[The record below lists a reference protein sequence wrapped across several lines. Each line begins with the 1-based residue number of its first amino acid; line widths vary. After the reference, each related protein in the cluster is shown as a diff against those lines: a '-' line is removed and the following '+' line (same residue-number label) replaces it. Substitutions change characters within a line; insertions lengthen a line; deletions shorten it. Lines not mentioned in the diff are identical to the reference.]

1 MWLNVA
7 LDNVNKF
14 TKFISDE
21 SKYEAEYAYGSEIY
35 SDFSFNVGRK
45 RQILNSAIKVKAIIY
60 FLPHL
65 ILCFP
70 TGLVLF
76 EWRNGVP

>member
-7 LDNVNKF
+7 LDNINKF

-35 SDFSFNVGRK
+35 DDFLFSVGRK
-45 RQILNSAIKVKAIIY
+45 RQILNSAIKVKAIFNSFFIICISHR
-60 FLPHL
+60 FGP
-65 ILCFP
+65 
-70 TGLVLF
+70 V
-76 EWRNGVP
+76 